1 MPRVALYARI
11 SEDPKDV
18 RAGVDRQR
26 DDCIALAARRGW
38 DITEH
43 YIDNDLSAYRK
54 AVVRPRFEQM
64 LTDLTGGDL
73 DGIVVY
79 DLDRL
84 VRQPRDL
91 ERLIDIYEGSDHVF
105 ASAEG
110 DIDLQGSGGRTMARV
125 LTAFANKS
133 SSDTGRRVSRAHLEA
148 ARKGLPPGGPR
159 TFGWRDK
166 IELDPVEAAHARG
179 AIDQVMNGV
188 PLAAVMRDLN
198 ERGIKTSKG
207 GEWTDS
213 GFRFYLRNPRLAGFR
228 AHKGEIM
235 LDDLGEPVMGLH
247 EPLIG
252 REEWEVLQLRV
263 AKAKGGGK
271 RPGGRTHM
279 LSGLL
284 RCGVCGGPMFGDGSR
299 PNGGHVYS
307 CRKGHNKI
315 LGVETDDFIG
325 DLAFD
330 ALQDIQMDTEPV
342 QWDGEARLNE
352 IAEKIAELMGLYAQ
366 GKMSAAVVLPV
377 VQQLEEEQQGMQ
389 KDRAQ
394 WLDATGSV
402 SKQVSREEWDSYDL
416 IGRRLIIDSLL
427 TAVLVKKAERRG
439 TLSLERLE
447 PVWRTQPR

>member
-11 SEDPKDV
+11 SEDPRDV

-26 DDCIALAARRGW
+26 DDCIALAERRGW
-38 DITEH
+38 DIAEP

-54 AVVRPRFEQM
+54 TVLRPEFERM
-64 LTDLTGGDL
+64 LADLTSGAI
-73 DGIVVY
+73 DGIVVW

-159 TFGWRDK
+159 TFGWKDK
-166 IELDPVEAAHARG
+166 VTLDPVEAAHAR
-179 AIDQVMNGV
+179 AFIDEVLNGV
-188 PLAAVMRDLN
+188 PLAAVMRGVN
-198 ERGIKTSKG
+198 ERGVTTSKG
-207 GEWTDS
+207 GPWTDS

-235 LDDLGEPVMGLH
+235 LDEVGEPVMGLH

-252 REEWEVLQLRV
+252 REAWEMLQLRV
-263 AKAKGGGK
+263 GKTKTTAK
-271 RPGGRTHM
+271 RPGGRLYL

-284 RCGVCGGPMFGDGSR
+284 RCGVCGGPMFGDGR
-299 PNGGHVYS
+299 KGQGHLYA
-307 CRKGHNKI
+307 CKKGHNKI
-315 LGVETDDFIG
+315 LGVDTDEFVG
-325 DLAFD
+325 DLSFA

-342 QWDGEARLNE
+342 LWDGEPRLDE
-352 IAEKIAELMGLYAQ
+352 VGEKIAELMGLYAQ
-366 GKMSAAVVLPV
+366 GAMSAAVVLPT
-377 VQQLEEEQQGMQ
+377 VQSLEGEQRELQR
-389 KDRAQ
+389 DRAQ
-394 WLDATGSV
+394 WLDASGSV
-402 SKQVSREEWDSYDL
+402 SKRVSREEWDEYDSV
-416 IGRRLIIDSLL
+416 GKRLVIESLME
-427 TAVLVKKAERRG
+427 AVLVRKAEQRG
-439 TLSLERLE
+439 RLSLERLE
-447 PVWRTQPR
+447 PVWRQRPR